1 MANEKQNNVRI
12 LQSTQKKQLP
22 PVIHAVL
29 GFFSG
34 IAFIGAVLMYM
45 SLKNN
50 ADNSVLPQTHL
61 PQEQAAQSSINP
73 EHPAAP
79 SAFPADEDKRNEIE
93 SGLHYD
99 GDLMNAFK
107 HEKEEKPLIQN
118 GSPFEKTKL
127 HPPAPAAVKK
137 IPSDLKAKPEA
148 AVKKI
153 NQTKSIAVT
162 SAIQVQAS
170 MAAEQETISPQG
182 SVQVT
187 VTKTLAPMKE
197 PAIIP

>member
-61 PQEQAAQSSINP
+61 PQEQAAQSSINS
-73 EHPAAP
+73 EHAAP
-79 SAFPADEDKRNEIE
+79 SVFPAEEDKENEIE
-93 SGLHYD
+93 SSLHYD

-118 GSPFEKTKL
+118 GSPFEKTKP

-137 IPSDLKAKPEA
+137 MPSDLKAKPDI

-170 MAAEQETISPQG
+170 MAAEPETISPQG
-182 SVQVT
+182 SIQVT
-187 VTKTLAPMKE
+187 VTKTQAPMKE

>member
-22 PVIHAVL
+22 PIAHAVL
-29 GFFSG
+29 GFFAG
-34 IAFIGAVLMYM
+34 IAFIGAVLMYI

-50 ADNSVLPQTHL
+50 DGNSALPQTHL
-61 PQEQAAQSSINP
+61 PQEQAAQSSINS
-73 EHPAAP
+73 EHAAP
-79 SAFPADEDKRNEIE
+79 SVFSADEDKENEIKY
-93 SGLHYD
+93 GQHYD

-127 HPPAPAAVKK
+127 HPPAPAAVKN

-148 AVKKI
+148 SVKKI